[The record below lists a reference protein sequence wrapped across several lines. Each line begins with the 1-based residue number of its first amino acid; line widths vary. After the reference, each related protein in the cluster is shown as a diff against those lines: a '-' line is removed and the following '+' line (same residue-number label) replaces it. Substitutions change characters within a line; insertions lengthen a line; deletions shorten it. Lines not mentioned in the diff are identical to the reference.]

1 MNTFRLRIVTPASD
15 FYTGDIEY
23 MSADTVDGRIG
34 FMRGAL
40 PRVCI
45 LSAGVIEIKTSVISQ
60 RVLCG
65 DGLISVGR
73 DGITVLSERCRFD
86 GDDEDRSDEMYD
98 EHGGRY
104 NEMKAEL
111 AKSFKKMKKRSHS

>member
-1 MNTFRLRIVTPASD
+1 MNTFHLKIVTPASD

-45 LSAGVIEIKTSVISQ
+45 LSSGIIEIKTSVISQ

-65 DGLISVGR
+65 EGLIVV
-73 DGITVLSERCRFD
+73 DPNGITVLSEHCGYEGD
-86 GDDEDRSDEMYD
+86 GESRDDAVYDSNSGEYSAMKADLAASINKFGSDRS
-98 EHGGRY
+98 
-104 NEMKAEL
+104 
-111 AKSFKKMKKRSHS
+111 

>member
-1 MNTFRLRIVTPASD
+1 MNTFHLKIVTPASD
-15 FYTGDIEY
+15 FYTGDVEY

-45 LSAGVIEIKTSVISQ
+45 LSSGVIEIKTSVISQ

-65 DGLISVGR
+65 EGLILVNA
-73 DGITVLSERCRFD
+73 DGITVLSKHCGYE
-86 GDDEDRSDEMYD
+86 GDDESRDDVVYD
-98 EHGGRY
+98 PNSGEY
-104 NEMKAEL
+104 SAMKADL
-111 AKSFKKMKKRSHS
+111 AASINKYGSEHS